1 MKKSIPSLDSLI
13 NRYHQ
18 SIQLRHPDVPIDSN
32 GILFLKTKW
41 RGQEAKLY
49 KIVKEME
56 NEEVKVN
63 NQNKRIDHR
72 TVTFQVGVDCL
83 GFVKYYVHEN
93 VFSTEIDRKLP
104 KGTPNQIHLKSRSYY
119 LL

>member
-13 NRYHQ
+13 ERYHQ

-32 GILFLKTKW
+32 GVLFLKTKW
-41 RGQEAKLY
+41 KGHEAKLY

-72 TVTFQVGVDCL
+72 IVEFQCGVSVL
-83 GFVKYYVHEN
+83 GEPVIFRHEN

-119 LL
+119 LI